1 MNEIELFLLH
11 FKKDKLLTVLSI
23 EISEIIKTRE
33 MMAHQIWYKKCVLH
47 HNFKHIH
54 HMKNLYA

>member
-33 MMAHQIWYKKCVLH
+33 MMAHQIWYKKSKIC
-47 HNFKHIH
+47 FTS
-54 HMKNLYA
+54 